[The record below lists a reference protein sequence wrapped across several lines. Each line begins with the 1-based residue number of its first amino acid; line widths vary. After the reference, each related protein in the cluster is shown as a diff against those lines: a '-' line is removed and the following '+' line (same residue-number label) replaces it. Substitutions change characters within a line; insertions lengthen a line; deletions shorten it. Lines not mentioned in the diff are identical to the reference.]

1 MLRPH
6 AMSVL
11 SLGTAATVLEA
22 SHSLKPAAKW
32 PSRLKTWLGS
42 GLGSGS
48 GSGSGSGF
56 ACGEVAVAAEDLV
69 AGDDDPLGFVA
80 AGGEAAIG
88 RVGNAPIV

>member
-56 ACGEVAVAAEDLV
+56 ACGKVAVAAEDLV

>member
-1 MLRPH
+1 
-6 AMSVL
+6 MSVL

-56 ACGEVAVAAEDLV
+56 ALAVAAEDLV

>member
-1 MLRPH
+1 
-6 AMSVL
+6 MSVL

-69 AGDDDPLGFVA
+69 AGDDEPLGFVA